1 MNAFNG
7 YVLAWMPGWPEMVV
21 LLVIALLIFGRRLPE
36 IARGMGKSLSS
47 FKKGLHEAEE
57 AGEEIKK
64 EVRKIEEDVK
74 KEPEQSSNQSK
85 DS

>member
-7 YVLAWMPGWPEMVV
+7 YVLGWTPGWPELLVI
-21 LLVIALLIFGRRLPE
+21 LVIALIIFGRRLPE
-36 IARGMGKSLSS
+36 IARGMGKSLTE

-64 EVRKIEEDVK
+64 EVEKIEEDVK
-74 KEPEQSSNQSK
+74 KEPEQSSNQSN